1 MLSGISVFCFAA
13 SYAVALALEATRLWF
28 RSGVR
33 GALMLGFAG
42 AGLLA
47 HTLFLAYRAT
57 NANGA
62 PLSSAFDWYLLAAW
76 VLVAIYLYLV
86 FYHPTAAIGIF
97 VLPVVLAMV
106 GMAQLSDREPFPQD
120 PAAQIWGWVHGV
132 FLLFG
137 YVAVTVGFIAGVM
150 YLLQSH
156 RLKRKQLPPGRLRL
170 PSLEWLD
177 RINGRAIVLS
187 AVLVAAGFASGVV
200 LNAVNHRQDL
210 DYVPWNDPIVW
221 RLGGMLAW
229 LVIAALFSQLYRPA
243 NHGRKVAYLT
253 VASFVFLAFTVAL
266 RSFVASRH
274 NAQGEQAAATETGRH
289 GETETGRQEDT
300 ETGRQANHRI
310 DANLLVSRSPCLPV
324 MLGNEV
330 AA

>member
-1 MLSGISVFCFAA
+1 MPGISVFCFVA

-47 HTLFLAYRAT
+47 HTLFLAYRAST
-57 NANGA
+57 ASGA
-62 PLSSAFDWYLLAAW
+62 PLSSAYDWYLLAAW

-86 FYHPTAAIGIF
+86 YYHPKAAIGIF

-106 GMAQLSDREPFPQD
+106 GFAQLSDREPFPQD
-120 PAAQIWGWVHGV
+120 PAAQVWGTLHGV

-137 YVAVTVGFIAGVM
+137 YVAVAIGFIAGVM
-150 YLLQSH
+150 YLLQAN
-156 RLKRKQLPPGRLRL
+156 RLKRKQLPPARLRL

-177 RINGRAIVLS
+177 GVNGRAIVLS
-187 AVLVAAGFASGVV
+187 AIFVVAGFVSGMI
-200 LNAVNHRQDL
+200 LNAVNHRQQI

-221 RLGGMLAW
+221 RLGGTMAW
-229 LVIAALFSQLYRPA
+229 LVVAALFSQLYRPA

-253 VASFVFLAFTVAL
+253 VASFIFLAFTAIL
-266 RSFVASRH
+266 RPFVASEH
-274 NAQGEQAAATETGRH
+274 SPKYETGRH
-289 GETETGRQEDT
+289 GDKETR
-300 ETGRQANHRI
+300 RQAERRELAHL
-310 DANLLVSRSPCLPV
+310 AVSPSPCLLVLLPD
-324 MLGNEV
+324 EV